1 MGAFFYKYIKRKN
14 IMSITCV
21 RIYLDNNVP
30 EYMNGILRV
39 GRVVSEDEQG
49 NETDHEDL
57 VDNQEFH
64 NIDLLKNH
72 VAGAL
77 KISKSII
84 EIY

>member
-1 MGAFFYKYIKRKN
+1 
-14 IMSITCV
+14 MSITCV
-21 RIYLDNNVP
+21 RIYLDKNVP

-39 GRVVSEDEQG
+39 GRVISEDEQG
-49 NETDHEDL
+49 HEADHEDL

-72 VAGAL
+72 VASAL

-84 EIY
+84 EID